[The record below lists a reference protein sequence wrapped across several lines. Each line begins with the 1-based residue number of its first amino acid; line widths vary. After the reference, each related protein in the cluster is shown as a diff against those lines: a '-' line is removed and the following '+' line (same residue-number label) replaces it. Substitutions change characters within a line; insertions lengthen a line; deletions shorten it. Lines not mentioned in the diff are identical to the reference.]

1 MRSTFS
7 KVFEKLL
14 FEQIND
20 HMQSKFSKHLTG
32 FRKNHSTQNALLVM
46 IEKWKTILNKKLKVG
61 ALFMDLSK
69 AFDTLDHSL
78 LLAKLSAYG
87 FDNNSLSFVRSYL
100 TNRIQR
106 CKIENHFSNWREI
119 ITGVPQ
125 GSIFGPVLFIFLS
138 MTFSYSLKVQTLVI
152 MPMITL
158 YLHLAKTFR
167 EVTRKLQNYFLILD
181 E

>member
-61 ALFMDLSK
+61 ALFIDLSK

-78 LLAKLSAYG
+78 LWLK
-87 FDNNSLSFVRSYL
+87 SFVRSYL

-106 CKIENHFSNWREI
+106 CKIEI
-119 ITGVPQ
+119 I
-125 GSIFGPVLFIFLS
+125 S
-138 MTFSYSLKVQTLVI
+138 VI
-152 MPMITL
+152 G
-158 YLHLAKTFR
+158 AK
-167 EVTRKLQNYFLILD
+167 
-181 E
+181 